1 MRIRDYESLKEQGAG
16 PREIYCIIR
25 EDAAALGGD
34 LQDMAQRAAVYHH
47 VYLQSGKNLIF
58 PLIAAHGALWAVWY
72 LKAAQLAAH
81 VFSVLDV
88 VSPLSR
94 AGRMAAYNRYV
105 NSFLAINKAVMVE
118 TYVIFHATRLSG
130 SHEILAGHMPADL
143 IAAFL
148 DCHEARAQGRKWSA
162 DQQKSLYERYFRWE
176 QEMVVG
182 PLVEVAVNEFHWNFM
197 KWFCVRP
204 WIWFSYFR
212 LGRGLIFKDFTDAE
226 ERVEKGVTA
235 FGLAER
241 KGWDRVEM
249 NLLRNPLYPRAFK
262 IEAEDMQTLRTP
274 VLVPEQVQGFAESA

>member
-1 MRIRDYESLKEQGAG
+1 MRIRNYEALKDQGVG
-16 PREIYCIIR
+16 SREIYSIIR
-25 EDAAALGGD
+25 EDAEMLGGSLD
-34 LQDMAQRAAVYHH
+34 DMAPRAAVYHH
-47 VYLQSGKNLIF
+47 IYLQSGKNLIF

-94 AGRMAAYNRYV
+94 AERMAAYNRYV
-105 NSFLAINKAVMVE
+105 DSFLAINKAVMVE
-118 TYVIFHATRLSG
+118 TYVMFHATRLLR
-130 SHEILAGHMPADL
+130 SHDILAGHVPADL

-148 DCHEARAQGRKWSA
+148 DCHETTAQGRVLAPEQRQW
-162 DQQKSLYERYFRWE
+162 LYVRYFRWE
-176 QEMVVG
+176 QETVVG
-182 PLVEVAVNEFHWNFM
+182 PVVEAAVNEFHWNFM

-241 KGWDRVEM
+241 KGWDRVET
-249 NLLRNPLYPRAFK
+249 NLLRNPLYPKTFE
-262 IEAEDMQTLRTP
+262 IEAEDLPAPRTS
-274 VLVPEQVQGFAESA
+274 VLAPELAQGLAEGA